1 MINKKQIN
9 NTEYSKRKRNKSRF
23 SGNNIIIKNIESMG
37 DIEVRRKPK
46 DKNLS
51 LKKTIFKKKQVKFL
65 IKNLDKKNAENNKEI
80 KDDFEENKD
89 VGSKEFFK
97 KKISQL
103 EDNNNIKILNIKYTK
118 IKDDKKLNEKN
129 ELITDKQKEQKEE
142 LSDFEYNNLEYLKAI
157 ELDDRKFFRVYWS
170 FLKREHTIIFTFF
183 AWNDLNIFSIK
194 LGKFFFLICTDM
206 ALNVFFFS
214 DDSMHNLYESQGEY
228 NFIDSIIQMI
238 YSTIVSQLL
247 QVFLNYLT
255 MTDIQYYK
263 IKEMKNDI
271 TIKNKILYIIKCI
284 KYKIIIFYAFSFLV
298 FLFYWYTIGC
308 FCAVYENTQKIFI
321 IDSISSFSLGLV
333 YPFAL
338 YFLPTGLRFCALKAK
353 EKKSLKFIYWL
364 SDVIP
369 FF

>member
-1 MINKKQIN
+1 
-9 NTEYSKRKRNKSRF
+9 
-23 SGNNIIIKNIESMG
+23 MG

-65 IKNLDKKNAENNKEI
+65 IKNLDKKNVENNKEI

-271 TIKNKILYIIKCI
+271 SIKNKILYIIKFI